1 MWLAYTDSVNWFM
14 TQCVLYYCL
23 SMYVKGRS
31 HCANPRASATRT
43 PHATLRNTR
52 QLHSGRVLRAGVLQ
66 RVAECCT
73 RMTAHICVNG
83 PLVVSLIFLETIT
96 TLQITFSLFLF
107 FDSSKLESD
116 VTSEGIL
123 EVLQFYRALHS

>member
-1 MWLAYTDSVNWFM
+1 
-14 TQCVLYYCL
+14 
-23 SMYVKGRS
+23 
-31 HCANPRASATRT
+31 
-43 PHATLRNTR
+43 
-52 QLHSGRVLRAGVLQ
+52 
-66 RVAECCT
+66 
-73 RMTAHICVNG
+73 MTAHICVNG